1 MKKIALLFLI
11 YLIPLFASSQTL
23 TSAQAI
29 NKSGR
34 QIAISQRIAKDYLMI
49 LAGIKTEEATKDLEE
64 YSSIFNENIQDLS
77 IYCKTKGTQDLLT
90 NISEIWRQLRLEIT
104 EAPSTNEAV
113 KVIEDANTLLVLS
126 NFLTEKIVAESNL
139 KTGKLVNIDRKSVV

>member
-34 QIAISQRIAKDYLMI
+34 QRAISQRIAKDYLMI

-64 YSSIFNENIQDLS
+64 YSSIFNENIYDLTLYVES
-77 IYCKTKGTQDLLT
+77 RETLYSKEIVYSKNNKETKETRETRETKKNKENL
-90 NISEIWRQLRLEIT
+90 
-104 EAPSTNEAV
+104 
-113 KVIEDANTLLVLS
+113 
-126 NFLTEKIVAESNL
+126 IVRNYS
-139 KTGKLVNIDRKSVV
+139 